1 MRSAVSLAFVLLCS
15 NPKKTHTLLPS
26 PRCKHPH
33 LCQPLQSAQ
42 RLLALL
48 QLQLHLNNRRSAK
61 EAMMTTLITHI
72 HAYYTY
78 PRLLHISMLI
88 THIHTYY
95 TYPRLLH
102 ISSGPMNTR
111 WMGSGGRLL
120 QVYYAPKVHNRPA
133 DLSQEEV
140 PCPMIGQREGLQCRR
155 GAAQRAEG
163 LGREQRRGGG
173 VSEWKGEIGIRK
185 SDWSQVGDGYL
196 EIREALRVD
205 GQ

>member
-61 EAMMTTLITHI
+61 EAMMTTLITHIHAYYTYPRLLHISMLITHI

-163 LGREQRRGGG
+163 LGREQRRGGR
-173 VSEWKGEIGIRK
+173 SE
-185 SDWSQVGDGYL
+185 
-196 EIREALRVD
+196 
-205 GQ
+205 